1 MGVGEDPPAYP
12 EVLLRKGTAYMSD
25 LMNSVF
31 GHTANEPRE
40 AGGTSTIDV
49 EPMGG
54 LTQDTADAES
64 VDTAD
69 DHVESGDAQDAPGGG
84 APDGDQATQAA
95 EVRPEA
101 ETRGNTTVSD
111 GVVSKV
117 VTMVAGDVDGVHR
130 LDDEDS
136 EVAVDGGVA
145 MIRIS
150 LVVEYGQA
158 VTALAKRIRTDVIDA
173 VEEGLGLDVASV
185 DVHVGDI
192 HTEEPA

>member
-1 MGVGEDPPAYP
+1 
-12 EVLLRKGTAYMSD
+12 MSD

-31 GHTANEPRE
+31 GHTENDPRE

-49 EPMGG
+49 EPTDA
-54 LTQDTADAES
+54 LTQEPIDAES
-64 VDTAD
+64 VDDTAD
-69 DHVESGDAQDAPGGG
+69 DHVED
-84 APDGDQATQAA
+84 TTTA
-95 EVRPEA
+95 EARPEA
-101 ETRGNTTVSD
+101 GTRGNTTVSD
-111 GVVSKV
+111 AVVAKV
-117 VTMVAGDVDGVHR
+117 VTMVAGEVDGVHR

-136 EVAVDGGVA
+136 EVAVDGRVA

-185 DVHVGDI
+185 DIHVGDI
-192 HTEEPA
+192 HVGGDHTEEAD